1 MTPWVDKDINGKLV
15 ITVPVILEIGYTVKS
30 KDVAKGTVVT
40 YTPHKKTPSDAS
52 FSLGVYEAVLGHERG
67 HAKSYFQDT
76 LPAFEKII
84 RDLKIDESLSIDE
97 IEQKYNFGKL
107 LAQAVEQTM
116 ASSLSKAN
124 SGTYSGFDSSWKQLD
139 DLDGNKRWVKE

>member
-1 MTPWVDKDINGKLV
+1 MKEGMLN
-15 ITVPVILEIGYTVKS
+15 
-30 KDVAKGTVVT
+30 
-40 YTPHKKTPSDAS
+40 
-52 FSLGVYEAVLGHERG
+52 
-67 HAKSYFQDT
+67 
-76 LPAFEKII
+76 
-84 RDLKIDESLSIDE
+84 LKIDESLSIDE